1 MSDIV
6 FNIAMI
12 WMVILFG
19 ICVVMVARSKSGF
32 ARVLSLDALTLVLV
46 ALLIVYSITT
56 HTSYYLDAAMVL
68 ALISPISVIASVR
81 YHGERRLF

>member
-1 MSDIV
+1 MSDLV

-32 ARVLSLDALTLVLV
+32 VRVLSLDALTLVLV
-46 ALLIVYSITT
+46 ALFSI
-56 HTSYYLDAAMVL
+56 SFLQFLVSGL
-68 ALISPISVIASVR
+68 RALMRNCISA
-81 YHGERRLF
+81 

>member
-1 MSDIV
+1 MSDLV

-32 ARVLSLDALTLVLV
+32 VRVLSLDALTLVLV

-56 HTSYYLDAAMVL
+56 QTSFYLDAAMVL
-68 ALISPISVIASVR
+68 ALISFITVVASVR